1 MATTMAEALE
11 ALHAAAEGDNAEE
24 AAQAKRMLAAMEPAD
39 EPDGDEAK
47 PDAEAPPADPEKKPE
62 DEDTSAKAIAMR
74 AEASALRA
82 ERATILATRPDLST
96 EAKAKL
102 RDVPVAALANVLSA
116 IPRAA
121 ATPTPP
127 KAEAPVLGQGQGGQ
141 TTGVV
146 FGGRVPEPNA
156 DLDRAMGLSKSTEA
170 PIKRTAT
177 YTQFGTLTREQANET
192 IKKIGGAR

>member
-1 MATTMAEALE
+1 MATSYDEAVEALR
-11 ALHAAAEGDNAEE
+11 AAAEGDGEE
-24 AAQAKRMLAAMEPAD
+24 AATAKRMLAAMEPEDDKEEAKAE
-39 EPDGDEAK
+39 EPAPEPEPEKEDGD
-47 PDAEAPPADPEKKPE
+47 
-62 DEDTSAKAIAMR
+62 TTAKAIAMR

-177 YTQFGTLTREQANET
+177 YTQFGTLSRAQADET
-192 IKKIGGAR
+192 LKKIGGAR